1 MTISRQVKL
10 FQLDLFLH
18 AVFSTPLFKGALLTI
33 GLSICVMALA
43 LVMGLGLGSM
53 ANSTRA
59 PVRWLATFYVWL
71 FRGSPALLVLLFVW
85 NGLPQISPAFRG
97 SWFTPFF
104 AAFTAL
110 SLIQIAY
117 LAEILRSA
125 FAAVGRGQQE
135 GAAALGMHRW
145 QTFLIINLPQ
155 ALRIAVPALM
165 NEFISLLKTTSLAT
179 VISLKELMTVSQF
192 AIATSFRFL
201 EWYGAAL
208 VYYLAIVSVLTLAQ
222 NRIEYVL
229 SRGYR

>member
-1 MTISRQVKL
+1 M
-10 FQLDLFLH
+10 FQLDLFLQ
-18 AVFSTPLFKGALLTI
+18 AIFSAPLFKGALLTI
-33 GLSICVMALA
+33 GLSLCVMAVS
-43 LVMGLGLGSM
+43 LVLGMALGSM
-53 ANSTRA
+53 AGSPRRSA
-59 PVRWLATFYVWL
+59 RWLATLYVWL
-71 FRGSPALLVLLFVW
+71 FRGAPALLVLLFVW
-85 NGLPQISPAFRG
+85 NGLPQISEIFRAG
-97 SWFTPFF
+97 RFTPFF
-104 AAFTAL
+104 AAFLAL

-125 FAAVGRGQQE
+125 FAAVGHGQRE

-145 QTFLIINLPQ
+145 QIFLVITMPQ

-208 VYYLAIVSVLTLAQ
+208 VYYLVIVSVLTLAQ
-222 NRIEYVL
+222 NRIEHVL

>member
-1 MTISRQVKL
+1 M
-10 FQLDLFLH
+10 FDLDLFLQ
-18 AVFSTPLFKGALLTI
+18 AIFSAPLLKGALLTI
-33 GLSICVMALA
+33 GLSLCVMAVSLA
-43 LVMGLGLGSM
+43 LGMGLGSM
-53 ANSTRA
+53 AGSPRRSA
-59 PVRWLATFYVWL
+59 RWLATFYVWL
-71 FRGSPALLVLLFVW
+71 FRGAPALLVLLFVW
-85 NGLPQISPAFRG
+85 NGLPQISEIFRAG
-97 SWFTPFF
+97 WFTPFF
-104 AAFTAL
+104 AAFLAL

-125 FAAVGRGQQE
+125 FAAVGHGQRE

-145 QTFLIINLPQ
+145 QIFLIITMPQ

-165 NEFISLLKTTSLAT
+165 NEFISLLKATSLAT

-208 VYYLAIVSVLTLAQ
+208 VYYLVIVSVLTLAQ
-222 NRIEYVL
+222 NRIEHVL

>member
-1 MTISRQVKL
+1 M
-10 FQLDLFLH
+10 FDLDLFLQ
-18 AVFSTPLFKGALLTI
+18 AIFSAPLFKGALLTI
-33 GLSICVMALA
+33 GLSLCVMAVSLA
-43 LVMGLGLGSM
+43 LGMGLGSM
-53 ANSTRA
+53 AGSPRRSA
-59 PVRWLATFYVWL
+59 RWLATFYVWL
-71 FRGSPALLVLLFVW
+71 FRGAPALLVLLFVW
-85 NGLPQISPAFRG
+85 NGLPQISEIFRAG
-97 SWFTPFF
+97 WFTPFF
-104 AAFTAL
+104 AAFLAL

-125 FAAVGRGQQE
+125 FAAVGHGQRE

-145 QTFLIINLPQ
+145 QIFLIITMPQ

-165 NEFISLLKTTSLAT
+165 NEFISLLKATSLAT

-208 VYYLAIVSVLTLAQ
+208 VYYLVIVSVLTLAQ
-222 NRIEYVL
+222 NRIEHVL

>member
-1 MTISRQVKL
+1 M
-10 FQLDLFLH
+10 FQLDLFLQ
-18 AVFSTPLFKGALLTI
+18 AIFSAPLFKGALLTI
-33 GLSICVMALA
+33 GLSLCVMAVS
-43 LVMGLGLGSM
+43 LVLGMALGSM
-53 ANSTRA
+53 AGSPRRSA
-59 PVRWLATFYVWL
+59 RWLATLYVWL
-71 FRGSPALLVLLFVW
+71 FRGAPALLVLLFVW
-85 NGLPQISPAFRG
+85 NGLPQISEIFRAG
-97 SWFTPFF
+97 WFTPFF
-104 AAFTAL
+104 AAFLAL

-125 FAAVGRGQQE
+125 FAAVGHGQRE

-145 QTFLIINLPQ
+145 QIFLVITMPQ

-208 VYYLAIVSVLTLAQ
+208 VYYLVIVSVLTLAQ
-222 NRIEYVL
+222 NRIEHVL

>member
-1 MTISRQVKL
+1 M
-10 FQLDLFLH
+10 
-18 AVFSTPLFKGALLTI
+18 
-33 GLSICVMALA
+33 
-43 LVMGLGLGSM
+43 GLGSM
-53 ANSTRA
+53 AGSPRPA
-59 PVRWLATFYVWL
+59 VRWLVTLYVWL
-71 FRGSPALLVLLFVW
+71 FRGAPALLVLLFVW
-85 NGLPQISPAFRG
+85 NGLPQISEIFRAG
-97 SWFTPFF
+97 WFTPFV
-104 AAFTAL
+104 AAFLAL

-125 FAAVGRGQQE
+125 FAAVGHGQRE

-145 QTFLIINLPQ
+145 QIFLVITMPQ

-208 VYYLAIVSVLTLAQ
+208 VYYLVIVSVLTLAQ

>member
-1 MTISRQVKL
+1 M
-10 FQLDLFLH
+10 FDLDLFLQ
-18 AVFSTPLFKGALLTI
+18 AIFSAPLLKGALLTI
-33 GLSICVMALA
+33 GLSLCVMVVSLA
-43 LVMGLGLGSM
+43 LGMGLGSM
-53 ANSTRA
+53 AGSPRRSA
-59 PVRWLATFYVWL
+59 RWLATFYVWL
-71 FRGSPALLVLLFVW
+71 FRGAPALLVLLFVW
-85 NGLPQISPAFRG
+85 NGLPQISEIFRAG
-97 SWFTPFF
+97 WFTPFF
-104 AAFTAL
+104 AAFLAL

-125 FAAVGRGQQE
+125 FAAVGHGQRE

-145 QTFLIINLPQ
+145 QIFLIITMPQ

-165 NEFISLLKTTSLAT
+165 NEFISLLKATSLAT

-208 VYYLAIVSVLTLAQ
+208 VYYLVIVSVLTLAQ
-222 NRIEYVL
+222 NRIEHVL

>member
-1 MTISRQVKL
+1 M
-10 FQLDLFLH
+10 FDLDLFLQ
-18 AVFSTPLFKGALLTI
+18 AIFSAPLFKGALLTI
-33 GLSICVMALA
+33 GLSLCVMAVSLA
-43 LVMGLGLGSM
+43 LGMGLGSM
-53 ANSTRA
+53 AGSPRRSA
-59 PVRWLATFYVWL
+59 RWLATLYVWL
-71 FRGSPALLVLLFVW
+71 FRGAPALLVLLFVW
-85 NGLPQISPAFRG
+85 NGLPQISEIFRAG
-97 SWFTPFF
+97 WFTPFF
-104 AAFTAL
+104 AAFLAL

-125 FAAVGRGQQE
+125 FAAVGHGQRE

-145 QTFLIINLPQ
+145 QIFLIITMPQ

-165 NEFISLLKTTSLAT
+165 NEFISLLKATSLAT

-208 VYYLAIVSVLTLAQ
+208 VYYLVIVSVLTLAQ
-222 NRIEYVL
+222 NRIEHVL

>member
-1 MTISRQVKL
+1 M
-10 FQLDLFLH
+10 FELDLFLQ
-18 AVFSTPLFKGALLTI
+18 AIFSTPLFKGALLTI
-33 GLSICVMALA
+33 GLSLCVMAVS
-43 LVMGLGLGSM
+43 LVLGMGLGSM
-53 ANSTRA
+53 AGSPRRSA
-59 PVRWLATFYVWL
+59 RWLATLYVWL
-71 FRGSPALLVLLFVW
+71 FRGAPALLVLLFVW
-85 NGLPQISPAFRG
+85 NGLPQISEIFRAG
-97 SWFTPFF
+97 WFTPFF
-104 AAFTAL
+104 AAFLAL

-125 FAAVGRGQQE
+125 FAAVGHGQRE

-145 QTFLIINLPQ
+145 QIFLVITMPQ
-155 ALRIAVPALM
+155 ALRIAVPSLM

-208 VYYLAIVSVLTLAQ
+208 VYYLVIVSVLTLAQ

>member
-1 MTISRQVKL
+1 MTAGPATL
-10 FQLDLFLH
+10 FQLDLFVQ
-18 AVFSTPLFKGALLTI
+18 AVLSVPLFKGALLTI
-33 GLSICVMALA
+33 ALSLCVMAVSMVLG
-43 LVMGLGLGSM
+43 MGLGSM
-53 ANSTRA
+53 AGSPRA
-59 PVRWLATFYVWL
+59 GVRWVVTVYVWL
-71 FRGSPALLVLLFVW
+71 FRGAPALLVLLFVW
-85 NGLPQISPAFRG
+85 NGLPQISEAFRAD
-97 SWFTPFF
+97 WFTPFF
-104 AAFTAL
+104 AAFLAL

-117 LAEILRSA
+117 LAEILRAA
-125 FAAVGRGQQE
+125 FAAVGHGQRE

-145 QTFLIINLPQ
+145 QIFLVITMPQ

-208 VYYLAIVSVLTLAQ
+208 VYYLVIVSLLTLAQ
-222 NRIEYVL
+222 NRIEYRL

>member
-1 MTISRQVKL
+1 L
-10 FQLDLFLH
+10 FELDLFLQ
-18 AVFSTPLFKGALLTI
+18 AIFSTPLFKGALLTI
-33 GLSICVMALA
+33 GLSLCVMAVS
-43 LVMGLGLGSM
+43 LVLGMGLGSM
-53 ANSTRA
+53 AGSPRRSA
-59 PVRWLATFYVWL
+59 RWLATLYVWL
-71 FRGSPALLVLLFVW
+71 FRGAPALLVLLFVW
-85 NGLPQISPAFRG
+85 NGLPQISEIFRAG
-97 SWFTPFF
+97 WFTPFF
-104 AAFTAL
+104 AAFLAL

-125 FAAVGRGQQE
+125 FAAVGHGQRE

-145 QTFLIINLPQ
+145 QIFLVITMPQ
-155 ALRIAVPALM
+155 ALRIAVPSLM

-208 VYYLAIVSVLTLAQ
+208 VYYLVIVSVLTLAQ

>member
-1 MTISRQVKL
+1 M
-10 FQLDLFLH
+10 
-18 AVFSTPLFKGALLTI
+18 AVS
-33 GLSICVMALA
+33 
-43 LVMGLGLGSM
+43 LVFGMGLGSLAGSP
-53 ANSTRA
+53 R
-59 PVRWLATFYVWL
+59 PVVRWLVTLYVWL
-71 FRGSPALLVLLFVW
+71 FRGAPALLVLLFVW
-85 NGLPQISPAFRG
+85 NGLPQISEIFRAG
-97 SWFTPFF
+97 WFTPFV
-104 AAFTAL
+104 AAFLAL

-125 FAAVGRGQQE
+125 FAAVGHGQQE

-145 QTFLIINLPQ
+145 QIFLVITMPQ

-208 VYYLAIVSVLTLAQ
+208 VYYLAIVSVLTFAQ
-222 NRIEYVL
+222 NRIEHLL

>member
-1 MTISRQVKL
+1 M
-10 FQLDLFLH
+10 FQLDLFLQ
-18 AVFSTPLFKGALLTI
+18 AIFSAPLFKGALLTI
-33 GLSICVMALA
+33 GLSLCVMAVS
-43 LVMGLGLGSM
+43 LVLGMGLGSM
-53 ANSTRA
+53 AGSPRTST
-59 PVRWLATFYVWL
+59 RWLAMLYVWL
-71 FRGSPALLVLLFVW
+71 FRGAPALLVLLFVW
-85 NGLPQISPAFRG
+85 NGLPQISEIFRAG
-97 SWFTPFF
+97 WFTPFF
-104 AAFTAL
+104 AAFLAL

-125 FAAVGRGQQE
+125 FAAVGHGQRE

-145 QTFLIINLPQ
+145 QIFLVITMPQ

-208 VYYLAIVSVLTLAQ
+208 VYYLVIVSVLTFAQ
-222 NRIEYVL
+222 NRIEHVL

>member
-1 MTISRQVKL
+1 L
-10 FQLDLFLH
+10 FQLDLFLQ
-18 AVFSTPLFKGALLTI
+18 AIFSAPLFKGALLTI
-33 GLSICVMALA
+33 GLSLCVMAVS
-43 LVMGLGLGSM
+43 LVLGMALGSM
-53 ANSTRA
+53 AGSPRRSA
-59 PVRWLATFYVWL
+59 RWLATLYVWL
-71 FRGSPALLVLLFVW
+71 FRGAPALLVLLFVW
-85 NGLPQISPAFRG
+85 NGLPQISEIFRAG
-97 SWFTPFF
+97 WFTPFF
-104 AAFTAL
+104 AAFLAL

-125 FAAVGRGQQE
+125 FAAVGHGQRE

-145 QTFLIINLPQ
+145 QIFLVITMPQ

-208 VYYLAIVSVLTLAQ
+208 VYYLIIVSVLTLAQ
-222 NRIEYVL
+222 NRIEHVL